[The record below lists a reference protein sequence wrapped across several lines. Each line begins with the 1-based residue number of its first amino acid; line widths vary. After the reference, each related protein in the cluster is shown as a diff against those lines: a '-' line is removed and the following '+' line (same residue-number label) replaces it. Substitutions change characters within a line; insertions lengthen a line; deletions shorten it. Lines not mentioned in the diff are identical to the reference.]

1 MTKAAIFVGER
12 RWNLRLKDGLDIRL
26 PEQDVGN
33 ALAMLSRLDKEDKLF
48 SRDIVAVDM
57 RLPDRLVVQL
67 SDDAAKARED
77 QFKDKKKKKAGDR
90 RMTGLD
96 RTQTPKTRPMPHK
109 RGGLVACLDIGTS
122 KIACMIARLRPSAP
136 SEALRGRTHAVE
148 LIGYSQIQ
156 SRGMKAGAVIDL
168 AECEQA
174 VRQAV
179 GLAEKMAKV
188 RVESVLLSVS
198 GGRLSGQLVEAAA
211 DIRGGAVTP
220 ADVSR
225 VTSTGMRHATGEGR
239 TVLHALPVGYTLDG
253 VKGIRDPRGMVAHQ
267 FGVDMN
273 VVTCDATVARNLM
286 LAVERCHLN
295 VEAMAASPY
304 VAGLSV
310 LTDDEADLGAA
321 VVEMGAGTTTIAVY
335 SGGRFVHAA
344 GFAVGGQH
352 ITMDLARG
360 LSATIADAERIKTL
374 YGTVLT
380 GGSDSREL
388 MSVPTAGDEQDLPQ
402 IVSRATIANIVK
414 HRAEEVFEMVRDKLK
429 DSPFASEP
437 NGRVVLSR
445 RRLAAHRPRRT
456 RHTDSRPARA
466 GRTSA
471 RFRPAAQRG
480 EERRVRG
487 AGRAPGLPAICS
499 SRTCRT
505 AAYAAAGQDRDG
517 RLFRKGRTM
526 ATRGLLM
533 NRFRNLRT
541 FTNSR
546 GRRPGR
552 THARVIERQT

>member
-1 MTKAAIFVGER
+1 
-12 RWNLRLKDGLDIRL
+12 
-26 PEQDVGN
+26 
-33 ALAMLSRLDKEDKLF
+33 
-48 SRDIVAVDM
+48 
-57 RLPDRLVVQL
+57 
-67 SDDAAKARED
+67 
-77 QFKDKKKKKAGDR
+77 
-90 RMTGLD
+90 MTGLD
-96 RTQTPKTRPMPHK
+96 RTQTPKTRQMPHK

-122 KIACMIARLRPSAP
+122 KIACMIARLKPSAP

-156 SRGMKAGAVIDL
+156 SRGMKAGAVVDL
-168 AECEQA
+168 GECEQA

-198 GGRLSGQLVEAAA
+198 GGRLSGALVEAAA

-286 LAVERCHLN
+286 LAVERCHIN

-374 YGTVLT
+374 YGTVIT

-414 HRAEEVFEMVRDKLK
+414 HRAEEIFEMVRDRLK

-437 NGRVVLSR
+437 NGRVVLSG
-445 RRLAAHRPRRT
+445 APR
-456 RHTDSRPARA
+456 
-466 GRTSA
+466 
-471 RFRPAAQRG
+471 
-480 EERRVRG
+480 
-487 AGRAPGLPAICS
+487 
-499 SRTCRT
+499 
-505 AAYAAAGQDRDG
+505 
-517 RLFRKGRTM
+517 
-526 ATRGLLM
+526 
-533 NRFRNLRT
+533 N
-541 FTNSR
+541 
-546 GRRPGR
+546 
-552 THARVIERQT
+552 